1 MCAAFARST
10 CASSRA
16 SPRAMCASPLRRLAG
31 MPHEPL
37 TTADVAHLAH
47 LARIDVPDESLDT
60 YASQLGA
67 ILDAVSR
74 VAEVAADDVPPMS
87 HPQDIANVT
96 RPDAVRT
103 GLSQADALS
112 GAPAVEDERFRVPRI
127 LEEAE

>member
-1 MCAAFARST
+1 
-10 CASSRA
+10 
-16 SPRAMCASPLRRLAG
+16 

-37 TTADVAHLAH
+37 TAADVAHLAH
-47 LARIDVPDESLDT
+47 LARIEVPEDALDH
-60 YASQLGA
+60 YATQLGA

-96 RPDAVRT
+96 RPDAVRP
-103 GLSQADALS
+103 GLNQDEALS
-112 GAPAVEDERFRVPRI
+112 GAPAVEDDRFRVPRI